1 MDENSIIT
9 MEHVKRTYVMGDNEV
24 HALKDISF
32 DIKQGEFV
40 TIMGPSGSG
49 KSTCM
54 NMIGCL
60 DRPTSGIVKI
70 NGKET
75 ALMSEKELSY
85 LRNVTVGFVFQKYY
99 LLPAMTVVENVML
112 PLRYS
117 GVPKNE
123 RFDLAKAALE
133 KVGLSER
140 LYHRPHE
147 LSGGQKQRVAI
158 ARATVTKPKLIL
170 ADEPTGALDSE
181 TGRAVMSLFW
191 EINETGTTVVIV
203 THDPRVGASSSRCIK
218 ILDGL
223 IQEDKIQEPQKI

>member
-32 DIKQGEFV
+32 NIKQGEFV

-85 LRNVTVGFVFQKYY
+85 LRNVTVGFVFQQYF

-117 GVPKNE
+117 GVPKK
-123 RFDLAKAALE
+123 R
-133 KVGLSER
+133 KV
-140 LYHRPHE
+140 
-147 LSGGQKQRVAI
+147 
-158 ARATVTKPKLIL
+158 
-170 ADEPTGALDSE
+170 
-181 TGRAVMSLFW
+181 
-191 EINETGTTVVIV
+191 
-203 THDPRVGASSSRCIK
+203 
-218 ILDGL
+218 
-223 IQEDKIQEPQKI
+223 

>member
-85 LRNVTVGFVFQKYY
+85 LRNVTVGFVFQQYY

-181 TGRAVMSLFW
+181 TGRAVMNLFW

-203 THDPRVGASSSRCIK
+203 THDPSVGASSSRCIK